1 MKQVIGLRFSPN
13 DKIHY
18 YDHPNVAYAL
28 KDKVIVQLGDYKEMA
43 TVVVIDKACQQEDV
57 TLPAKDVLRKA
68 TQQDLTQTEM
78 NKIDAEEAFKMSK
91 EIIQKSALSMKVINA
106 QYSLERDKLTF
117 LFSAEK
123 RVDFRVLVRELA
135 AIFRTRIE
143 LRQIGSR
150 DEAKILGGLG
160 PCGRPLC
167 CSTFLGDFVP
177 VSIKMAKNQGLSLNN
192 DKLTGICGRLMCCLS
207 FEDDMYEELKRSM
220 PDYGEKIETPLGHGK
235 VVGIQ
240 LLTQVIK
247 VRLAKEQKT
256 IEYSWEELQGSVV

>member
-1 MKQVIGLRFSPN
+1 MKEVIGLRFIPN
-13 DKIHY
+13 GKINY
-18 YDHPNVAYAL
+18 YEKPNSDFSL
-28 KDKVIVQLGDYKEMA
+28 NDKVIVQVGNYKEIA
-43 TVVVIDKACQQEDV
+43 KVVIAEKTCQKEDIA
-57 TLPAKDVLRKA
+57 LLAKNILRKA
-68 TQQDLTQTEM
+68 TEQDLAQEKI
-78 NKIDAEEAFKMSK
+78 NKKDAEEALQIGKDT
-91 EIIQKSALSMKVINA
+91 IRQTDLRMKFIKA

-123 RVDFRVLVRELA
+123 RVDFRALVRDLA

-143 LRQIGSR
+143 LRQIGAR

-207 FEDDMYEELKRSM
+207 FEDEMYEELKRSM
-220 PDYGEKIETPLGHGK
+220 PDYGEEIETPLGEGK

-247 VRLAKEQKT
+247 VRLFKEQKT
-256 IEYSWEELQGSVV
+256 IEYSWEELQGNVV